1 MNSQKIIWGMIVCIF
16 CGIGVIVLFIFKFLP
31 LIESPTV
38 AGILGVLIGSFSGLL
53 GSFAT
58 SIVGLWKTSRDAE
71 ERLKDRISTHALELT
86 RLDYDLRQKSL
97 DLKGAKKHFLA
108 PAKVYRT
115 FYRALLDLHTTGNW
129 PKEVQDLGLLGI
141 FELGSKDVQ
150 KEEEGSE

>member
-1 MNSQKIIWGMIVCIF
+1 MNSQKIIWGMIACIF

-31 LIESPTV
+31 RIESPTV
-38 AGILGVLIGSFSGLL
+38 AGIIGVLIGSFSGLL

-71 ERLKDRISTHALELT
+71 ERLKDRISNHALELT
-86 RLDYDLRQKSL
+86 RLDYEMRQKSL
-97 DLKGAKKHFLA
+97 DLKGTTKHFLA

-129 PKEVQDLGLLGI
+129 PKEVQDLGLLSI
-141 FELGSKDVQ
+141 FELGSRSVE
-150 KEEEGSE
+150 KEEE